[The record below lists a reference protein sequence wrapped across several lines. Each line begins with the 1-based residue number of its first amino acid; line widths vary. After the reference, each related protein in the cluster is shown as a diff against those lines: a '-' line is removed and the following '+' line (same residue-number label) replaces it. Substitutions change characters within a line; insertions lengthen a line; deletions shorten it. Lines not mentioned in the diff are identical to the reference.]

1 MFLNENKDVI
11 NQCSNVNQFKH
22 VVVKSLEQ
30 NLFVYLNSFG
40 PYFINKISF
49 VEYILRIL
57 NIIWWSFG
65 NSDDRVDYLYDYHV
79 ILEYVMPFK
88 VSINSPKYNNMLSFL
103 TSFFNNYA
111 NNYILGNI
119 ILQRVVGLSEAFHKS
134 KQFNCLIGEIQKY
147 LRIMRYIFMFLCFI
161 DIRLYLICIFF
172 LFFYYID
179 LVLLLIEVL
188 FIILIWVMLC
198 VNYSFSRLCILG

>member
-11 NQCSNVNQFKH
+11 NQCSSVNQFKH
-22 VVVKSLEQ
+22 VVINSLEQ

-40 PYFINKISF
+40 PCYINKISL
-49 VEYILRIL
+49 VQYVLRIL
-57 NIIWWSFG
+57 NVIWWSFG

-79 ILEYVMPFK
+79 ILEYVIPFK

-119 ILQRVVGLSEAFHKS
+119 ILQRVIGLSENFRKS

-147 LRIMRYIFMFLCFI
+147 LRIMRYIFMF
-161 DIRLYLICIFF
+161 Y
-172 LFFYYID
+172 
-179 LVLLLIEVL
+179 
-188 FIILIWVMLC
+188 
-198 VNYSFSRLCILG
+198 